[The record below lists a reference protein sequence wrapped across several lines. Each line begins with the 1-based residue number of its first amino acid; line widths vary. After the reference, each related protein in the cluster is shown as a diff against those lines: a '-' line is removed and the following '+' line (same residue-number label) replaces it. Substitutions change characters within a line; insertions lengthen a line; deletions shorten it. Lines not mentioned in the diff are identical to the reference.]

1 MMPKKLTLE
10 QVMEVEA
17 HGLSI
22 GKSAF
27 LLDVAVTTLA
37 RFIRDN
43 RIVWRGKKRFGYNP
57 YSNNQLILST
67 LNNVHFFSLTPATR
81 SIRFNCGLVFLST
94 SIAYSWVMFGFCCK
108 KTAYCFVV
116 IFAPLV

>member
-22 GKSAF
+22 SKSAF
-27 LLDVAVTTLA
+27 LLDVAVATLA

-57 YSNNQLILST
+57 YSNNALIVQSGIPSST
-67 LNNVHFFSLTPATR
+67 VYRRMASGLTLHEALNH
-81 SIRFNCGLVFLST
+81 
-94 SIAYSWVMFGFCCK
+94 K
-108 KTAYCFVV
+108 KGDK
-116 IFAPLV
+116 L

>member
-22 GKSAF
+22 SKSAF
-27 LLDVAVTTLA
+27 LLDVAVA
-37 RFIRDN
+37 RFIREE

-57 YSNNQLILST
+57 YSNNALIVQSGIPSST
-67 LNNVHFFSLTPATR
+67 VYSRMANGMSLHEA
-81 SIRFNCGLVFLST
+81 INH
-94 SIAYSWVMFGFCCK
+94 K
-108 KTAYCFVV
+108 KWDKK
-116 IFAPLV
+116 

>member
-1 MMPKKLTLE
+1 
-10 QVMEVEA
+10 MEVEA

-43 RIVWRGKKRFGYNP
+43 RIVWRGKKHFGYNP
-57 YSNNQLILST
+57 YSNRQLILSSGVCESTVYQRMAKGLT
-67 LNNVHFFSLTPATR
+67 LHEALE
-81 SIRFNCGLVFLST
+81 
-94 SIAYSWVMFGFCCK
+94 YK
-108 KTAYCFVV
+108 KGAK
-116 IFAPLV
+116 INE

>member
-10 QVMEVEA
+10 KVLEVEA

-22 GKSAF
+22 GKSAY

-37 RFIRDN
+37 RFIREE

-57 YSNNQLILST
+57 YSNNALIVQSGIPSST
-67 LNNVHFFSLTPATR
+67 VYRRMANGMSLHEA
-81 SIRFNCGLVFLST
+81 INH
-94 SIAYSWVMFGFCCK
+94 K
-108 KTAYCFVV
+108 KWDKR
-116 IFAPLV
+116 

>member
-1 MMPKKLTLE
+1 MRAKLNLKD
-10 QVMEVEA
+10 VLEVEA

-22 GKSAF
+22 GKSAY

-57 YSNNQLILST
+57 YSNNQLILASGIPSST
-67 LNNVHFFSLTPATR
+67 VYGRMAKGLTLHEA
-81 SIRFNCGLVFLST
+81 LE
-94 SIAYSWVMFGFCCK
+94 YK
-108 KTAYCFVV
+108 KGAK
-116 IFAPLV
+116 INE

>member
-37 RFIRDN
+37 RFIREE

-57 YSNNQLILST
+57 YSNNALIVQSGNPVKHCLQKNGKRNDIT
-67 LNNVHFFSLTPATR
+67 
-81 SIRFNCGLVFLST
+81 
-94 SIAYSWVMFGFCCK
+94 
-108 KTAYCFVV
+108 
-116 IFAPLV
+116 

>member
-1 MMPKKLTLE
+1 MRAKLNLKD
-10 QVMEVEA
+10 VLEVEA

-57 YSNNQLILST
+57 YSNNQLILASGIPSST
-67 LNNVHFFSLTPATR
+67 VYGRMAKGLTLHEA
-81 SIRFNCGLVFLST
+81 LE
-94 SIAYSWVMFGFCCK
+94 YK
-108 KTAYCFVV
+108 KGAK
-116 IFAPLV
+116 INE